1 MAGEGSDYPRAVVG
15 KLGIVAVRGEPVG
28 LVRRGWISWTQ
39 YAFRVI
45 LFGWFDWSE
54 SESFDD
60 VRGLWHGLY
69 EGREVLDLVRVFGE
83 ERSGD
88 RVGRERV

>member
-15 KLGIVAVRGEPVG
+15 ELGIVTVRGEPVG

-45 LFGWFDWSE
+45 LLGWFDWSE
-54 SESFDD
+54 SESFNDI
-60 VRGLWHGLY
+60 RGLWHALY
-69 EGREVLDLVRVFGE
+69 VRREILDLVGVFGE

-88 RVGRERV
+88 GVGGERV